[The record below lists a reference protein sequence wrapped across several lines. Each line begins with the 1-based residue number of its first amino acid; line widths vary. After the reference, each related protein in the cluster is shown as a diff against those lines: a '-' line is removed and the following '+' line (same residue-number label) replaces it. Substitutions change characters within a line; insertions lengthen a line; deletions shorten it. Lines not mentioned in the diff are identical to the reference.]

1 MRALAHVLGGLSATL
16 AWLMG
21 GVVALCL
28 AAVVSLWW
36 WSGSPQSLAQTLNWA
51 AHWLAEDG
59 VAPPLVVAGAT
70 GSLREGGTV
79 AHLRWQRDGLTVEVE
94 QLGLRWPTSFWLDAA
109 LHRRGVVEQISIAQ
123 LRIDDQRPPEP
134 DKPRQPPA
142 DLSLPWLREL
152 ALALDVQ
159 QATWVA
165 DTPVVLGPT
174 QASYRYGA
182 NATHADATPWHH
194 LQVGALEWQDGRY
207 QAKVELQAQQAMA
220 LRVQLNGELQQTIP
234 SGPRLRLALNAS
246 LEGDLAPSDA
256 TLQLQASVQADHDQ
270 RTPPSANT
278 PHLQAQAELRPWADM
293 PLHQGRLSLA
303 QIDLAAF
310 WPTAPRT
317 RLSGEWQATAETS
330 WRLQGQ
336 LTNTLPGPWDQQ
348 RLPLERLNATLTA
361 STERWTLEQLDATAA
376 GGTLQATGEAG
387 LLDGRPHRWQGEL
400 RLRGLEPDRLHR
412 SLQMRAL
419 DGELTA
425 RTDTPSANTPP
436 LTRFAVK
443 VQPSANT
450 ARRSAQWPAPQ
461 LAAEGSWN
469 GGTEWRFDQLNLQ
482 AWQAKLIGQGSLS
495 TSPWRYQGEAQL
507 EVPGAVITLREG
519 STTDLNV
526 RLHDVDLLQRWSLQ
540 TVDEVGRW
548 LPGSTFAQNIPSVWR
563 DLRWSGQTR
572 LQARLTGPA
581 WTLQQQGQ
589 VQALAEGVRWQ
600 AEHEAQATGTWSAG
614 RLDATLNTLTLKL
627 NNNRDPLGVSA
638 QLQGR
643 PALRMEPTG
652 ALSVQAGQLA
662 LTPWNAGHR
671 KLPALSSQPL
681 ELAWDQVRWADGR
694 LSTQGRLNHLALS
707 WLNAWFSN
715 DTSPQGPLHQ
725 AGLQGELLLQGEWD
739 LDLPLTA
746 PTSQARA
753 AIAPPR
759 ARLILQRAQGDLTV
773 VLSEGPRAD
782 RLAAGITQAGVDLR
796 LENDRAQATLRWN
809 SRNAGQAQAEAS
821 TVLTPP
827 TAPAPAWSW
836 AADAP
841 LRGQL
846 QADLPQLGLWSRL
859 APPGWRLSGRLQAE
873 TTLSGT
879 RAQPE
884 WQGNLQASQLTMRS
898 LADGL
903 DFSDGELRASVAG
916 ETLTIQSL
924 QLRGAGGTAGGL
936 LSGGGTASWAARE
949 VDGQRVR
956 EPVID
961 LQLRAERL
969 RLLARADRRLTLSG
983 ELNARLRGQRLDLT
997 GRLDTDQALFLLPDE
1012 STPSLGSDVVVRG
1025 TERPPGFGAGS
1036 PVQAHVNVEFGL
1048 GDNFQVRGM
1057 GLNTYLKG
1065 SLRIAAS
1072 PAQSG
1077 PQITGQVQTVR
1088 GSYRAYGQALNIEQG
1103 VVRFNG
1109 PVDNPALDILA
1120 LRPHP
1125 SQRVGVQIGGTAQAP
1140 RVRLY
1145 AEPDMPDSEKLAW
1158 LVLGRPA
1165 TGAGAEAAVLQ
1176 QAALAL
1182 LSGSGSANDGSLT
1195 RSLGL
1200 DELSFQGESTATD
1213 GTTTSAAL
1221 TLGKRISSQLY
1232 VSYSRS
1238 VTGAMGT
1245 VAVFYDISRFVTLRA
1260 QAGDDNAIDLLFT
1273 HSFDGRNVP

>member
-1 MRALAHVLGGLSATL
+1 MRALATVLGGLSATL
-16 AWLMG
+16 AWLAG

-28 AAVVSLWW
+28 AAVVALWW
-36 WSGSPQSLAQTLNWA
+36 WSGSPQSLAQTLNWTA
-51 AHWLAEDG
+51 QWLAEDG
-59 VAPPLVVAGAT
+59 ATPPLTVEGAT
-70 GSLREGGTV
+70 GSLRTGGTI

-94 QLGLRWPTSFWLDAA
+94 QLSLRWPASFWLDAA
-109 LHRRGVVEQISIAQ
+109 LHRRGAVEQVTIAH
-123 LRIDDQRPPEP
+123 LRVDDKRPPEP
-134 DKPRQPPA
+134 DTPRQPPA

-152 ALALDVQ
+152 TIALDVQ
-159 QATWVA
+159 QTTWVA

-174 QASYRYGA
+174 QARYRYGGRKDD
-182 NATHADATPWHH
+182 TDTSPWHH
-194 LQVGALEWQDGRY
+194 LQVEALQWQDGRY
-207 QAKVELQAQQAMA
+207 QAQVELQAQQTMA
-220 LRVQLNGELQQTIP
+220 LRVQLNGELQPTIP

-246 LEGDLAPSDA
+246 LAGDLAPADA
-256 TLQLQASVQADHDQ
+256 TLQLLASVQSTNSQ
-270 RTPPSANT
+270 SSPERNGTPR
-278 PHLQAQAELRPWADM
+278 LQAQAELRPWADM

-317 RLSGEWQATAETS
+317 HLSGEWQATADTS

-361 STERWTLEQLDATAA
+361 TPERWTLEQLDATAA

-387 LLDGRPHRWQGEL
+387 LRNGRPHAWQGEL

-412 SLQMRAL
+412 SLQMRTL
-419 DGELTA
+419 DGDLSA
-425 RTDTPSANTPP
+425 RTTTPP
-436 LTRFAVK
+436 TNTAPITRFTAN
-443 VQPSANT
+443 VQPAAST
-450 ARRSAQWPAPQ
+450 ARRSAQWPGPE
-461 LAAEGSWN
+461 LSAEGTWDGDSD
-469 GGTEWRFDQLNLQ
+469 WRFDHLNLQ
-482 AWQAKLIGQGSLS
+482 AWQTRLAAQGALS
-495 TSPWRYQGEAQL
+495 TAPWRYQGQAQL
-507 EVPGAVITLREG
+507 DAPGASITLSENN
-519 STTDLNV
+519 TTDLNV
-526 RLHDVDLLQRWSLQ
+526 RLHDLDLFQRWSLQ
-540 TVDEVGRW
+540 TVDELSRW

-563 DLRWSGQTR
+563 DVRWSGQTT
-572 LQARLTGPA
+572 LQAQLTGST
-581 WTLQQQGQ
+581 WTWQQQGQ
-589 VQALAEGVRWQ
+589 VQAQAEGVRWQ
-600 AEHEAQATGTWSAG
+600 AEHDAQAVGTWSAG
-614 RLDATLNTLTLKL
+614 RLDATLNTLALKL
-627 NNNRDPLGVSA
+627 SNNRDPLGLTA

-643 PALRMEPTG
+643 PALRMEPSG

-681 ELAWDQVRWADGR
+681 ALAWDQVRWADGR

-707 WLNAWFSN
+707 WLNAWLSN

-739 LDLPLTA
+739 MDLPLTTPA
-746 PTSQARA
+746 GPARA
-753 AIAPPR
+753 PSAPPR
-759 ARLILQRAQGDLTV
+759 ARLSLQRAQGDLTV
-773 VLSEGPRAD
+773 VLGDGPRAD
-782 RLAAGITQAGVDLR
+782 RLAAGIDQARVDVR
-796 LENDRAQATLRWN
+796 LDNDRAQATLRWN
-809 SRNAGQAQAEAS
+809 SRNAGQAQAEVS
-821 TVLTPP
+821 TVLTLP
-827 TAPAPAWSW
+827 TAPESGWSW

-841 LRGQL
+841 LRGRL

-884 WQGNLQASQLTMRS
+884 WQGSLQASQLTVRS

-924 QLRGAGGTAGGL
+924 QWRGAGGAAGGL

-1048 GDNFQVRGM
+1048 GNNFQVRGL
-1057 GLNTYLKG
+1057 GLNTYLGG

-1088 GSYRAYGQALNIEQG
+1088 GSYQAYGQALNIEQG

-1109 PVDNPALDILA
+1109 PVDNPSLDILA

-1125 SQRVGVQIGGTAQAP
+1125 SQRVGVQIGGTAQIP

-1273 HSFDGRNVP
+1273 HSFDGRDVP